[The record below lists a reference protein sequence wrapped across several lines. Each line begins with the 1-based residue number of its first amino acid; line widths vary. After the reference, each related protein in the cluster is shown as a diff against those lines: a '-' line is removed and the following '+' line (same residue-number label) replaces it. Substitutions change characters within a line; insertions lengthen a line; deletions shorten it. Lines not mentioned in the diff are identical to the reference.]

1 MCTAHATVMKAASE
15 LKTAALTTS
24 QSVQVSDEW
33 NCLFFGAHLN
43 FMIPDLLLSSKSV
56 VQKIKQDKLSPLSGH

>member
-1 MCTAHATVMKAASE
+1 MDGS
-15 LKTAALTTS
+15 
-24 QSVQVSDEW
+24 
-33 NCLFFGAHLN
+33 LFFGAHLN

>member
-33 NCLFFGAHLN
+33 MELFI